1 MALLLL
7 ACRPDPGLTTPEGTS
22 ALKPAATATV
32 NGSVQS
38 TSADKVLALSASG
51 QASALASAPPPSKN
65 GSPQAVAEQL
75 AGRRPHSFGANAKG
89 VVSRFA
95 PRAREIALT
104 IDLCDGKDERS
115 YDNALFDLMAAEKIP
130 ATVFITGLWARHH
143 TTELRWLTQQPLLE
157 IANHGSRH
165 KPCTVNGRS
174 AFGIAGTRSLAEAI
188 AEIDDNANLLEG
200 MTGSRPRFY
209 RSGTA
214 HFDDVCAEAVQLL
227 GEVPMGFSVAGD
239 GGAGFDQAGVERALS
254 TANPGAIV
262 ILHGHR
268 PNRFAFE
275 GLREAL
281 PTLRKRDISFVRL
294 SEVSDRFEVR

>member
-1 MALLLL
+1 
-7 ACRPDPGLTTPEGTS
+7 
-22 ALKPAATATV
+22 
-32 NGSVQS
+32 
-38 TSADKVLALSASG
+38 
-51 QASALASAPPPSKN
+51 
-65 GSPQAVAEQL
+65 
-75 AGRRPHSFGANAKG
+75 
-89 VVSRFA
+89 VVFRFA
-95 PRAREIALT
+95 ARDREIALT

-115 YDNALFDLMAAEKIP
+115 YDNALFDLLAAEQIP

-143 TTELRWLTQQPLLE
+143 TTELRWLTEQSLLE

-174 AFGIAGTRSLAEAI
+174 AFGIAGTRTLEEAI
-188 AEIDDNANLLEG
+188 AEINDNANLLEG
-200 MTGSRPRFY
+200 MTGNRPQFY

-214 HFDDVCAEAVQLL
+214 HFDDVCTEAAQLL
-227 GEVPMGFSVAGD
+227 GQVPMGFSVAGD
-239 GGAGFDQAGVERALS
+239 GGAGFDQAGVERALA

-281 PTLRKRDISFVRL
+281 PTLRKRSISFVRL
-294 SEVSDRFEVR
+294 SEVADRLEAR